1 MPPAIIA
8 AAVAVGATAAATA
21 GYIAMSTAL
30 YISIA
35 ASVAGTLLSKPS
47 IPSLSS
53 GTTQQERKQVLR
65 AAAAAQTIIY
75 GRTVTSGVLFFA
87 EEQAGAQD
95 DGEWL
100 HLAIALCGHP
110 IDGVEQI
117 WLGDDRIET
126 FTSNNVTYEVHSGR
140 TTPDPFMLQNCP
152 SWKNDMIG
160 MGITWLRMSL
170 KFDAELFPAGLPN
183 IKVQLRG
190 KQVTD
195 PRTGEFKWTQN
206 AALIIRDYL
215 QFVCGVIA
223 DDTDEA
229 SFIQGANISDEQVA
243 TAVGSEARYSINGE
257 MDVSDS
263 RSQTL
268 DDMCLACAGEMT
280 YIAGKHGLLVGAYY
294 GPATME
300 LTDDQIIDNIDIV
313 PETAYADKVNTVTG
327 VFVDPGQ
334 GYVEADFPPVSVA
347 EYIEQDGAVFSEDLK
362 LKFVTSEYQAQR
374 LAQIKIN
381 RKRLGRTI
389 NIKTNMFGYRY
400 RPGYYVNLS
409 VSMLGIARQEMR
421 VTSWKLDPKGGV
433 AVTVRQETPDVWLD
447 AVGVPLDRPDL
458 SNLPSSAV
466 AAPYNLAYEVEEI
479 GEVVQGTLKWQNA
492 GEVTYNKVII
502 RQNGSVVMTAQ
513 VPGQSVRLSGLLRGD
528 YTAGVIAVSAM
539 GGQSP
544 EAFLSFSI
552 AAPAAPTGIDVQQS
566 YFSITLIPRTSDANA
581 ATINYDF
588 WWSGET
594 ELTDL
599 STANIEAQATR
610 LGLGKVWTQN
620 ELKADHTYHFYVRA
634 MNAFG
639 TSNFVKASVMC
650 KFSGADFI
658 DYIDEGIRKSE
669 AFQSVIRDAD
679 ATYEAI
685 MENALAGES
694 EYLRKS
700 IEVNAVDVKLSASIT
715 TVSNIVVNDRMA
727 YAEQFTQLNAAV
739 NSSSA
744 TVQTLAS
751 SYADLNGK
759 LSAQWGAKVQVASN
773 GLKYV
778 AGIQLGVEGNGGDI
792 QSYFLVTADTFGF
805 YNTSNGGIDLAF
817 AITNG
822 QTYIREA
829 MIPYASITLARLGSF
844 YSSNYVAGQSGTIM
858 RSDGSFEF
866 YGNPGSG
873 RFVLDGRG
881 CAWYDSSGQLV
892 AAMGAQR

>member
-75 GRTVTSGVLFFA
+75 GRTITSGVLFFA
-87 EEQAGAQD
+87 EEEAGDQD

-100 HLAIALCGHP
+100 HMAIALCGHP
-110 IDGVEQI
+110 IDGVEQV
-117 WLGDDRIET
+117 WLGDDKIET
-126 FTSNNVTYEVHSGR
+126 FPPANVTYEVHSDR
-140 TTPDPFMLQNCP
+140 QTADPYMLSKCP
-152 SWKNDMIG
+152 SWRSDMIG
-160 MGITWLRMSL
+160 KGITWIRVSL
-170 KFDAELFPAGLPN
+170 KFKQELFPAGLPN
-183 IKVQLRG
+183 VKVQLRG
-190 KQVTD
+190 KKVYD
-195 PRTGEFKWTQN
+195 PRTGNTSWSAN

-215 QFVCGVIA
+215 QFVCGVI
-223 DDTDEA
+223 DDDLDEDI
-229 SFIQGANISDEQVA
+229 FIQGANIADEIVA
-243 TAVGSEARYSINGE
+243 TATDIERRYEIHGE
-257 MDVSDS
+257 MDASDS

-280 YIAGKHGLLVGAYY
+280 YIAGKHGALMGAYY
-294 GPATME
+294 GPATMD
-300 LTDDQIIDNIDIV
+300 LTEDQIIDNIDIV
-313 PETAYADKVNTVTG
+313 PETSYSDKINTVTG

-334 GYVEADFPPVSVA
+334 GYVEADFPPVSVSQFV
-347 EYIEQDGAVFSEDLK
+347 EEDGGEFSEDLK

-409 VSMLGIARQEMR
+409 VNMLGITRQEMR
-421 VTSWKLDPKGGV
+421 VTSWKMDPKGGV
-433 AVTVRQETPDVWLD
+433 AITVRQETPDVWID
-447 AVGVPLDRPDL
+447 AVGVPIDRPDL

-479 GEVVQGTLKWQNA
+479 GEVVQGILKWQNA

-502 RQNGSVVMTAQ
+502 RQNGTTVTTAQ
-513 VPGQSVRLSGLLRGD
+513 VPGQFVRLTGLLRGD
-528 YTAGVIAVSAM
+528 YTAGVIAVNAM

-544 EAFLSFSI
+544 EAFLAFSI

-594 ELTDL
+594 EIMDL

-610 LGLGKVWTQN
+610 LGIGKVWTQN

-639 TSNFVKASVMC
+639 TSDFVKASVMC

-658 DYIDEGIRKSE
+658 DYIDQGIRQSE
-669 AFQSVIRDAD
+669 SFQNLTRDAD

-685 MENALAGES
+685 LENALAGES

-700 IEVNAVDVKLSASIT
+700 IEVDAVDVKLSASIT
-715 TVSNIVVNDRMA
+715 VINNLIVDNNKA

-739 NSSSA
+739 NSNSA
-744 TVQTLAS
+744 TVQTLSS
-751 SYADLNGK
+751 SYADLTGK
-759 LSAQWGAKVQVASN
+759 LSAQWGVKVQVASN
-773 GLKYV
+773 GTKYV
-778 AGIQLGVEGNGGDI
+778 AGMQLGVEGNGGAV

-805 YNTSNGGIDLAF
+805 YNPNLGGIELAF

-829 MIPYASITLARLGSF
+829 MIPYASITLAKVGSW
-844 YSSNYVAGQSGTIM
+844 YSANYVAGRSGTIM
-858 RSDGSFEF
+858 RSDGSFELN
-866 YGNPGSG
+866 GADGTG
-873 RFVLDGRG
+873 RLSITNNVINV
-881 CAWYDSSGQLV
+881 YDNNGVRRV
-892 AAMGAQR
+892 AIGKIS